1 MLNKAKI
8 GLLVGAGLMLI
19 KQFFPGLPLPE
30 GAEEIVTDF
39 ILLVVM
45 GGAFF
50 FTRETRATV
59 ARLKLKD

>member
-8 GLLVGAGLMLI
+8 AILVGACLMLV
-19 KQFFPGLPLPE
+19 KHFFPEMPLPE

>member
-30 GAEEIVTDF
+30 GAEEIVTRKVDAGF
-39 ILLVVM
+39 LFSVSP
-45 GGAFF
+45 ACHR
-50 FTRETRATV
+50 TAETELR
-59 ARLKLKD
+59 